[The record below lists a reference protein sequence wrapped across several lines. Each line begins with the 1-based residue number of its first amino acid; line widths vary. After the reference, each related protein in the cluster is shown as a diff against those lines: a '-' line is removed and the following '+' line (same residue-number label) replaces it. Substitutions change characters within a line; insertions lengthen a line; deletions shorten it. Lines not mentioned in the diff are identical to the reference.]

1 MPLLIKLKILK
12 LLLLPKQLPQ
22 LPQLPTQL
30 LPQLPPDVY
39 LLDLY
44 KHLMLTLLPLLQPLL
59 VILPLQLFHNL
70 FILTLTLLV
79 IVLSR
84 YKSLNTPLILYHRKL
99 PITSLLTLLILRF
112 TVKTLLVHLLYLML
126 GILLLW
132 LLIFQRL
139 STLVYLTQITLPLPL
154 LNISVNIG
162 IPLILSGKLMDVL
175 WNLKNPLISYVNVH
189 IPPNSLLLLTPAP
202 LLPKLPLLYLPL
214 LVHLLFSTWCSLS
227 LLLSSCSCNDH
238 DFVNWI

>member
-1 MPLLIKLKILK
+1 
-12 LLLLPKQLPQ
+12 
-22 LPQLPTQL
+22 
-30 LPQLPPDVY
+30 
-39 LLDLY
+39 
-44 KHLMLTLLPLLQPLL
+44 
-59 VILPLQLFHNL
+59 
-70 FILTLTLLV
+70 LV

-84 YKSLNTPLILYHRKL
+84 SKSLSTPLILYHRKL

-139 STLVYLTQITLPLPL
+139 STLVLLKQITLPLLL

-189 IPPNSLLLLTPAP
+189 IPLNSLLLLTPAP
-202 LLPKLPLLYLPL
+202 LLPKLPLSYLPPL

-238 DFVNWI
+238 DL